1 MCDRCNPMTP
11 ATPGSFVCDDIS
23 TSPTGGTSRRKFL
36 KSGVGIA
43 AGGSVAQ
50 MLQSGKAVAQ
60 VADTG
65 NSDAELS
72 RVQGQRR
79 ILLKGGVV
87 LTLDPQVGDFAKA
100 DVLIE
105 DGKIREISPN
115 IAVSGDAV
123 AVIDASNRVVIPGFV
138 DTHSHSYQGLLR
150 NILISGLLNPDYN
163 RDIQTT
169 LTPAYQAADAYA
181 GILVT
186 ALGMI
191 DTGTTAMVDISQV
204 SHTPEHSDACV
215 RALQESGIR
224 AVYAYHRGA
233 GPAAQYPQDI
243 KRLQRTYFSS
253 KDQLLTLA
261 LTANLNANVFTLARE
276 VGVPVVQHLVGNDL
290 SPQLL
295 ELARAGLLRS
305 GDEYIHCLG
314 INDAAWRVIRDT
326 GGHVSICTPIDM
338 AMGHGL
344 PAIQE
349 ALDHGFRP
357 SLSSDHGVAIA
368 QDFFSVMRSTYTLQR
383 LLVLQ
388 RARRGEQNLPP
399 LLTCRDMLEF
409 ATIAG
414 ARCAN
419 LDSKVGTLTPGKE
432 ADIVMLRTDR
442 LDVWPLNN
450 APMAVVNLMNP
461 AHVDTVFIAGR
472 VRKWRGN
479 LVGVDTSRVLR
490 LVEEARDGVV
500 RRAGFQMNLLG

>member
-1 MCDRCNPMTP
+1 MRL
-11 ATPGSFVCDDIS
+11 G
-23 TSPTGGTSRRKFL
+23 RRR
-36 KSGVGIA
+36 A
-43 AGGSVAQ
+43 AQHANE
-50 MLQSGKAVAQ
+50 LNAV
-60 VADTG
+60 
-65 NSDAELS
+65 
-72 RVQGQRR
+72 R
-79 ILLKGGVV
+79 
-87 LTLDPQVGDFAKA
+87 
-100 DVLIE
+100 
-105 DGKIREISPN
+105 KIQ
-115 IAVSGDAV
+115 AVST
-123 AVIDASNRVVIPGFV
+123 F
-138 DTHSHSYQGLLR
+138 
-150 NILISGLLNPDYN
+150 
-163 RDIQTT
+163 
-169 LTPAYQAADAYA
+169 
-181 GILVT
+181 
-186 ALGMI
+186 AL
-191 DTGTTAMVDISQV
+191 
-204 SHTPEHSDACV
+204 
-215 RALQESGIR
+215 
-224 AVYAYHRGA
+224 
-233 GPAAQYPQDI
+233 
-243 KRLQRTYFSS
+243 RLQRTYFSS

-276 VGVPVVQHLVGNDL
+276 VDVPVVQHLVGNDL

-295 ELARAGLLRS
+295 DLGRAGLLRP

-314 INDAAWRVIRDT
+314 INDAAWRLIKNT
-326 GGHVSICTPIDM
+326 GGHVSICAPIDM

-388 RARRGEQNLPP
+388 RARKGEQNLPP

-461 AHVDTVFIAGR
+461 AHVDTVFIAGK
-472 VRKWRGN
+472 VKKWRGN
-479 LVGVDTSRVLR
+479 SVGVDVARVLR
-490 LVEEARDGVV
+490 LVEESRDAVV
-500 RRAGFQMNLLG
+500 RRTGFQMNMLG